1 MSGLAVF
8 VLVLAYIVS
17 ALQREKEPHSGASAR
32 SRR

>member
-17 ALQREKEPHSGASAR
+17 ALQREEEPQSSASAR
-32 SRR
+32 RRR